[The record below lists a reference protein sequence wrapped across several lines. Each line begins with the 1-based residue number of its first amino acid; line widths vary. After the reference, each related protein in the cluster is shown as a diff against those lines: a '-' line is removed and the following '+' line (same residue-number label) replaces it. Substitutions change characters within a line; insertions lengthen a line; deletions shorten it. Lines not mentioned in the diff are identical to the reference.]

1 MPSRWDYLF
10 ETKPIP
16 LLDHLLEEVA
26 KLLAK
31 DLSRWPPPVQEIDLD
46 LGGTFAPLFL
56 EPTPRPSHAA
66 YDEAL
71 RLSRWEL
78 GREFDAYDDYM
89 RNKRYLE
96 RGLAP
101 TDRLTLLFLNRWLV
115 EQMLGLG
122 EATEGRVKRPHMLQI
137 LDKLEAK
144 LRLVQPP
151 PSGLIS

>member
-1 MPSRWDYLF
+1 M
-10 ETKPIP
+10 
-16 LLDHLLEEVA
+16 A

-31 DLSRWPPPVQEIDLD
+31 DLAQWPPPVEELDLD
-46 LGGTFAPLFL
+46 IGGTFAPIFL
-56 EPTPRPSHAA
+56 ERPPRPSPKV

-78 GREFDAYDDYM
+78 EREFDAYDDYM

-101 TDRLTLLFLNRWLV
+101 TDRLALLFLNRWLV

-122 EATEGRVKRPHMLQI
+122 ESTESRVKRPHMRQI
-137 LDKLEAK
+137 LDKVEAK
-144 LRLVQPP
+144 LRRVQPP
-151 PSGLIS
+151 PSGLIL

>member
-1 MPSRWDYLF
+1 MPSRWDHLF
-10 ETKPIP
+10 EARPVP
-16 LLDHLLEEVA
+16 MLDHLLEEVA

-31 DLSRWPPPVQEIDLD
+31 DLSKWPPPVQEIDLD
-46 LGGTFAPLFL
+46 IGGTFAPLFL
-56 EPTPRPSHAA
+56 EPTPKPAQA
-66 YDEAL
+66 VYDEAL

-78 GREFDAYDDYM
+78 AREFEAYDDYM

-101 TDRLTLLFLNRWLV
+101 TDRLALLFLNRWLV

-122 EATEGRVKRPHMLQI
+122 EATEGRVKRPMMSQI
-137 LDKLEAK
+137 LDKVEAR

-151 PSGLIS
+151 PSGLIL

>member
-1 MPSRWDYLF
+1 MSSRWDFLL
-10 ETKPIP
+10 ETKPVPI
-16 LLDHLLEEVA
+16 LDQLLEEVS

-31 DLSRWPPPVQEIDLD
+31 DLGQWPPPVEELDLD
-46 LGGTFAPLFL
+46 IGGTFAPLFL
-56 EPTPRPSHAA
+56 ERPPRPSPAV

-78 GREFDAYDDYM
+78 EREFDAYDDYM

-101 TDRLTLLFLNRWLV
+101 TDRLALLFLSRWLV

-122 EATEGRVKRPHMLQI
+122 EATDSRIKRTHMRQI
-137 LDKLEAK
+137 LDKVEAK

-151 PSGLIS
+151 PSGLIL

>member
-1 MPSRWDYLF
+1 MPSRWDYLL

-16 LLDHLLEEVA
+16 VLDQLLEEVS

-31 DLSRWPPPVQEIDLD
+31 DLAQWPPPVQELDLD
-46 LGGTFAPLFL
+46 IGGTFAPLFL
-56 EPTPRPSHAA
+56 ERPPRPSPAV

-78 GREFDAYDDYM
+78 EREFDAYDDYM

-101 TDRLTLLFLNRWLV
+101 TDRLALLFLNRWLV

-122 EATEGRVKRPHMLQI
+122 EATEGRVKRPHMRQI
-137 LDKLEAK
+137 LDKVEAK

-151 PSGLIS
+151 PSGLIL

>member
-10 ETKPIP
+10 EAKPIP
-16 LLDHLLEEVA
+16 VMDHLLEEVA

-31 DLSRWPPPVQEIDLD
+31 DLSKWPPPVQELDLD
-46 LGGTFAPLFL
+46 VGGTFAPLFL
-56 EPTPRPSHAA
+56 EPTPQPSPAV

-78 GREFDAYDDYM
+78 AREFDAYDDYM

-122 EATEGRVKRPHMLQI
+122 EATEGRVKRPMMRQI
-137 LDKLEAK
+137 LDKLEAR
-144 LRLVQPP
+144 LRRVQ
-151 PSGLIS
+151 L